1 MSFFIVPIE
10 GSGTKADPRRPKYIP
25 ALGVQWAM
33 CDLDEAAIVW
43 AATSPAQDTAVEAN
57 ADATLI
63 PALQTL
69 VNVAQTQTALEAL
82 NIPAQWVTSAMTYR
96 TVLRVVVGI
105 AQFIQRTD
113 GLGQKL
119 TLAGRLDLTMA
130 QIPVAIRDALIAAA
144 DSMNIDRSEIT
155 GTTTVRE
162 ALRNLG
168 EQFARRRVLIGDL

>member
-1 MSFFIVPIE
+1 MSFFVVPIE
-10 GSGTKADPRRPKYIP
+10 GAGTHDDPRRPKYIP
-25 ALGVQWAM
+25 ALGVQWSM

-43 AATSPAQDTAVEAN
+43 ANTTPAQDTAVDAN

-63 PALQTL
+63 PALQTS
-69 VNVAQTQTALEAL
+69 VNVAQTSSALEAL
-82 NIPAQWVTSAMTYR
+82 NIPSQWITSAMTYR

-105 AQFIQRTD
+105 AQFIQRTE

-130 QIPVAIRDALIAAA
+130 QIPVAIRDALIEAA
-144 DSMNIDRSEIT
+144 DSMNVDRSAIL

-168 EQFARRRVLIGDL
+168 EQFARRRIVLGDL

>member
-10 GSGTKADPRRPKYIP
+10 GAGTKADPRRPKYIP
-25 ALGVQWAM
+25 ALGVQWSM

-43 AATSPAQDTAVEAN
+43 AATSPSQDTAVDAN

-63 PALQTL
+63 PPLQNS
-69 VNVAQTQTALEAL
+69 VNVAQTQAALEAL
-82 NIPAQWVTSAMTYR
+82 NIPAQWITSAMTYR

-105 AQFIQRTD
+105 AQFIQRTE

-119 TLAGRLDLTMA
+119 TLAGRLDLTMS
-130 QIPVAIRDALIAAA
+130 QIPVAIRDALLAAA
-144 DSMNIDRSEIT
+144 DSLNIDRSAIV

-162 ALRNLG
+162 ALRDLG
-168 EQFARRRVLIGDL
+168 QQFARRRIVIGDL